1 MTCWIFSS
9 PASCA
14 APRESAD
21 IEVQPV
27 TTSRATRSDRTDVV
41 ITLSEGR
48 SRVERQGDASCRD
61 RRVQAEHGGNLL
73 PAVDPAQLDLPARH
87 EAEEEDQRCVFARRR
102 NSSWSRS
109 ITFVVR
115 SVFHWVLGKRKN
127 VRSSSPP
134 SSSSSPRLGSAWPT
148 CARRPCT
155 RRGRHQHWS
164 RRRDDRRR
172 PFPRA
177 SDIEESGAGHGERD
191 RPLRKFWALFQWVSL
206 LIIGPITKTN
216 RTRCPDITSRWS
228 SHAEILLRAIR
239 ELEEFMIRSTRD
251 VLPVRVE
258 PARAVEPELVD
269 AGWREPRIRSPLS
282 MKTPRASGGSR
293 RTRSSRGHRSHEG
306 STPYRRAGPGC
317 TRASP

>member
-1 MTCWIFSS
+1 MTCWSFSS

-61 RRVQAEHGGNLL
+61 RPVQAEHGGNLP

-87 EAEEEDQRCVFARRR
+87 EAEEEDQRCVFTRRR

-134 SSSSSPRLGSAWPT
+134 SRKLVTTPGQRLAHVRSKAVYATWAASALVASTIRWKSSRIAASACFGALRSRFRSLWTQQRLHRSPRP
-148 CARRPCT
+148 
-155 RRGRHQHWS
+155 HQLDGAS
-164 RRRDDRRR
+164 QPGVTVDDR
-172 PFPRA
+172 
-177 SDIEESGAGHGERD
+177 
-191 RPLRKFWALFQWVSL
+191 Q
-206 LIIGPITKTN
+206 
-216 RTRCPDITSRWS
+216 
-228 SHAEILLRAIR
+228 
-239 ELEEFMIRSTRD
+239 
-251 VLPVRVE
+251 
-258 PARAVEPELVD
+258 
-269 AGWREPRIRSPLS
+269 
-282 MKTPRASGGSR
+282 
-293 RTRSSRGHRSHEG
+293 
-306 STPYRRAGPGC
+306 
-317 TRASP
+317 